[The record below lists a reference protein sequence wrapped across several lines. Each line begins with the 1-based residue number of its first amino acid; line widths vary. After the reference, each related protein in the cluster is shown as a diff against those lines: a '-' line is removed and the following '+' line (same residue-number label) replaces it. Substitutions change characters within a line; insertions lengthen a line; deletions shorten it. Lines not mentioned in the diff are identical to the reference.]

1 MTTVDLTEHTFASH
15 VMTPGVTLV
24 DFWAP
29 WCGPCIHFAPVYEAV
44 SAAHA
49 SITFAKVN
57 TEVEEVLA
65 ASAQI
70 TSIPTLMAFRD
81 GLLVFRQSG
90 AVSAATLEE
99 IIRSVEELDMDD
111 VRARFAELRASA

>member
-1 MTTVDLTEHTFASH
+1 MTSIDLTEHTFASH
-15 VMTPGVTLV
+15 VMIPGITLV

-29 WCGPCIHFAPVYEAV
+29 WCGPCIHFAPVFEEV
-44 SAAHA
+44 STKHA

-57 TEVEEVLA
+57 TEVEAVLA

-70 TSIPTLMAFRD
+70 TSIPTVMVFRD
-81 GLLVFRQSG
+81 GLLVLRKSG

-99 IIRSVEELDMDD
+99 IISSVEALDMDD
-111 VRARFAELRASA
+111 IRARFAELRASA